1 MEHRN
6 RLPHRRTAWFAC
18 IALAWGI
25 LGAPSAHA
33 QTAGT
38 TVVQGR
44 LALHWGDPAPVARQQ
59 KALPA
64 RLRAVLLAD
73 DGRRIPLDP
82 VQAKRAAVDLY
93 ALANRRVAVS
103 LPALAQGVS
112 ARERFADAIVP
123 ADRLAEA
130 APALGGKQV
139 AAAAA
144 VMGNTRWV
152 TLMCKFSDIAT
163 EQKNQAFFASQ
174 YGNAVGQLGHYW
186 SEVSYGQIN
195 LAGSSA
201 YGWFALPKPR
211 SGYVTMV
218 DGKEDADLDRLFQDC
233 VTAADAQVDF
243 TGVQGI
249 NMMFN
254 GDLDGYAWGGG
265 ACAMMDGARRCPRAT
280 WNPPWSFANL
290 APLAH
295 EMGHGYGLPHSDN
308 SDGDDDTYDNPWDVM
323 SDGWRNAVSD
333 PVYGT
338 RPKHINMI
346 QRDRLGWV
354 ASARKWVV
362 PAGLSGSWQ
371 FELEY
376 AALADGTGRQLV
388 VLNTPDQIDPAFTVS
403 YTLEARNRTGTYE
416 GGLAGTAVIVHRV
429 RGGTAY
435 SEDADFPPAN
445 VANNEGSMF
454 KVGET
459 WSAPNG
465 GYRLRVDGTTAR
477 GFLVTLTAGGQVTG
491 GPLLPRTGAPPVS
504 SVKPATPATGNN
516 RISPRPALQRRAPF
530 RDPRR
535 IR

>member
-1 MEHRN
+1 MKHRS
-6 RLPHRRTAWFAC
+6 RRSRWQTAWSAC
-18 IALAWGI
+18 IVALGI
-25 LGAPSAHA
+25 ALGAAHA
-33 QTAGT
+33 QAQAAGAT
-38 TVVQGR
+38 IVQGR
-44 LALHWGDPAPVARQQ
+44 LALHWGDPAPVPRQQ
-59 KALPA
+59 KAPPA
-64 RLRAVLLAD
+64 RLRAVLLVD

-82 VQAKRAAVDLY
+82 AQAKRAAVDLY

-103 LPALAQGVS
+103 LPAQARGVS
-112 ARERFADAIVP
+112 ARERFVDAIVP
-123 ADRLAEA
+123 ADRLAQA
-130 APALGGKQV
+130 APVLGGKQV

-163 EQKNQAFFASQ
+163 EQKDRAFFTSQ
-174 YGNAVGQLGHYW
+174 YGNAIGQLGHYW

-201 YGWFALPKPR
+201 YGWFSLPNPR
-211 SGYVTMV
+211 SSYVTTV
-218 DGKEDADLDRLFQDC
+218 EGKDEADLDRLFQDC
-233 VTAADAQVDF
+233 VAAADAQVDF

-265 ACAMMDGARRCPRAT
+265 ACAVMDGARRCPRTT

-323 SDGWRNAVSD
+323 SDGWRNAVAD

-354 ASARKWVV
+354 AGARKWVV
-362 PAGLSGSWQ
+362 PATLTGSWQ

-388 VLNTPDQIDPAFTVS
+388 VLDTPEQADPALTVS
-403 YTLEARNRTGTYE
+403 YTLEARSRSGNYE
-416 GGLAGTAVIVHRV
+416 AALAGSAVIVHRV

-435 SEDADFPPAN
+435 SEDADMPPAN
-445 VANNEGSMF
+445 VANNEGTMF

-465 GYRLRVDGTTAR
+465 GYRLRVDGATAR

-491 GPLLPRTGAPPVS
+491 GPLPARVGTPPASAPAPAVAGPGRIGARPP
-504 SVKPATPATGNN
+504 
-516 RISPRPALQRRAPF
+516 LLRRMPF

>member
-6 RLPHRRTAWFAC
+6 LSSRWHAAWFAC
-18 IALAWGI
+18 LAMA
-25 LGAPSAHA
+25 GAAFGAADARA
-33 QTAGT
+33 QTTDT
-38 TVVQGR
+38 TIVQGR
-44 LALHWGDPAPVARQQ
+44 LALHWGDPAPVAGPRI
-59 KALPA
+59 ARPA

-73 DGRRIPLDP
+73 DGRSIPLDP
-82 VQAKRAAVDLY
+82 DQAKRAAVDLY

-103 LPALAQGVS
+103 LPTRMQGFS

-123 ADRLAEA
+123 ADGLAQA
-130 APALGGKQV
+130 APVLGGKQV
-139 AAAAA
+139 SAAAA

-152 TLMCKFSDIAT
+152 TVMCKFSDIAT
-163 EQKNQAFFASQ
+163 EQKDKAFFTSQ
-174 YGNAVGQLGHYW
+174 YGSAVGQLGHYW

-201 YGWFALPKPR
+201 YGWFMLPKPR
-211 SGYVTMV
+211 SGYVTTV
-218 DGKEDADLDRLFQDC
+218 DGKDDANLDSLFQDC
-233 VTAADAQVDF
+233 VAAADAQVDF

-265 ACAMMDGARRCPRAT
+265 ACAVMDGARRCPRAT

-323 SDGWRNAVSD
+323 SDGWRNAVAD

-362 PAGLSGSWQ
+362 PDGLSGSWQ

-403 YTLEARNRTGTYE
+403 YTLEARNRAGAYE

-459 WSAPNG
+459 WSSPNG
-465 GYRLRVDGTTAR
+465 GYRLRVDGATAR

-491 GPLLPRTGAPPVS
+491 GPLRPRTGTPPTSSQAPAAV
-504 SVKPATPATGNN
+504 GNH

-530 RDPRR
+530 RDRRR

>member
-6 RLPHRRTAWFAC
+6 RSPRLRAAWFAC
-18 IALAWGI
+18 VAAAWALFGVTDVR
-25 LGAPSAHA
+25 A
-33 QTAGT
+33 QDADATI
-38 TVVQGR
+38 VQGR
-44 LALHWGDPAPVARQQ
+44 LALHWGDPAPVAGPR
-59 KALPA
+59 KAPPA

-82 VQAKRAAVDLY
+82 VQARRAAVDLY

-103 LPALAQGVS
+103 LPAQARGVS
-112 ARERFADAIVP
+112 ASERFADAIVP
-123 ADRLAEA
+123 LDRLAES
-130 APALGGKQV
+130 APVLGGAQV
-139 AAAAA
+139 SAAAA
-144 VMGNTRWV
+144 VAGNTRWV

-163 EQKNQAFFASQ
+163 EQKDKKFFTDQ
-174 YGNAVGQLGHYW
+174 YGTAVGQLGHYW
-186 SEVSYGQIN
+186 SEVSYGRIN

-201 YGWFALPKPR
+201 YGWFTLPKPR
-211 SGYVTMV
+211 SGYVTTV
-218 DGKEDADLDRLFQDC
+218 GGKDNANLDSLFQDC
-233 VTAADAQVDF
+233 VAAADAQVDF
-243 TGVQGI
+243 TGAQGI

-323 SDGWRNAVSD
+323 SDGWRNAVPD

-338 RPKHINMI
+338 RPKHINML

-362 PAGLSGSWQ
+362 PAGLEGSWQ
-371 FELEY
+371 FELEF
-376 AALADGTGRQLV
+376 AALADGAGRQLV
-388 VLNTPDQIDPAFTVS
+388 VLNMPEQPDPAFTVS
-403 YTLEARNRTGTYE
+403 YTLEARSRTGVYE

-435 SEDADFPPAN
+435 SEDADIPPAN

-459 WSAPNG
+459 WSAPDG
-465 GYRLRVDGTTAR
+465 RYRLRVDGATAR
-477 GFLVTLTAGGQVTG
+477 GFLVTLSAAGQVTG
-491 GPLLPRTGAPPVS
+491 GPLRPRAGTS
-504 SVKPATPATGNN
+504 SASSATPVATGTG
-516 RISPRPALQRRAPF
+516 RISPRPALKRRAPL